1 MKWRIASVAFLL
13 GSLCTG
19 LSWLSLQ
26 PVLIRLL
33 ELGRRVAAPG
43 SPDAEVLAQVR
54 GFLPLALGLDLVAL
68 TLLAYAVLY
77 LTVGR
82 PLRSAENMV
91 EQLGRLELD
100 PHLSPTPGGP
110 LLSRMQRALQRLAEA
125 LREEQALTRSQVE
138 SLRDANTRLARAQ
151 TELVTSER
159 LATVGRLA
167 AGVAHEIG
175 NPLAGILGY
184 LSLARMKA
192 PSPELKDYVD
202 RIDHEVQRIDRIV
215 RGLLDLGRP
224 ETASPG
230 PVDVGAVVET
240 CVRLVRA
247 APELTGVT
255 VDLALEPG
263 VVARA
268 EAGPL
273 SQVLINLLLNAAQAM
288 GGQGR
293 VKVLAR
299 LEGAEALV
307 VVRDQGPG
315 IAPEVMPRLFEPF
328 FTTKGRQGT
337 GLGLAVSLRL
347 VQVMGGRLG
356 AENLPEGGA
365 CFTMSLPA
373 VGADAGGVTAR
384 P

>member
-33 ELGRRVAAPG
+33 EVGRRLAAPG
-43 SPDAEVLAQVR
+43 SHDSEVLNQVR
-54 GFLPLALGLDLVAL
+54 GFLPLALALDLVAL
-68 TLLAYAVLY
+68 TLLAYVILD

-82 PLRSAENMV
+82 PLRSTEAVV

-100 PHLSPTPGGP
+100 PHQLAPSQGGP

-125 LREEQALTRSQVE
+125 LRLEQALTRAQMS
-138 SLRDANTRLARAQ
+138 SLRETNDRLSRAQ
-151 TELVTSER
+151 TDLVSAER

-167 AGVAHEIG
+167 AGVAHEVG

-192 PSPELKDYVD
+192 PTPELKDYLE

-224 ETASPG
+224 ETSSPG
-230 PVDVGAVVET
+230 PVEVGTVVET

-255 VDLALEPG
+255 VSLDLEPG
-263 VVARA
+263 LVARA
-268 EAGPL
+268 ETGPL
-273 SQVLINLLLNAAQAM
+273 SQILINLLLNAAQAM

-293 VKVLAR
+293 VNVVSR
-299 LEGAEALV
+299 RDEGGVRVMV
-307 VVRDQGPG
+307 VDEGPG
-315 IAPEVMPRLFEPF
+315 IPAEVMSRLFEPF

-347 VQVMGGRLG
+347 ARGMGGSLA
-356 AENLPEGGA
+356 AENGVGTGARFTVTLPVA
-365 CFTMSLPA
+365 
-373 VGADAGGVTAR
+373 
-384 P
+384 

>member
-13 GSLCTG
+13 ASLCTG

-33 ELGRRVAAPG
+33 ELGRRLARPG
-43 SPDAEVLAQVR
+43 TPDAEVLSQVR

-68 TLLAYAVLY
+68 TLLAYGILY

-82 PLRSAENMV
+82 PLRSAEEMV
-91 EQLGRLELD
+91 EQLGRLEPD
-100 PHLSPTPGGP
+100 PHLSPTQGGP
-110 LLSRMQRALQRLAEA
+110 LLSRMQRALQRLADA
-125 LREEQALTRSQVE
+125 LRQEQSLTRSQME
-138 SLRDANTRLARAQ
+138 SLREANTRLTRAQ

-167 AGVAHEIG
+167 AGVAHEVG

-192 PSPELKDYVD
+192 PSAELKDYLE

-230 PVDVGAVVET
+230 PVDVGSVVET

-247 APELTGVT
+247 APELASVS
-255 VDLALEPG
+255 VELSLEPG
-263 VVARA
+263 VLARA
-268 EAGPL
+268 EPGPL
-273 SQVLINLLLNAAQAM
+273 SQILINLLLNAAQAM
-288 GGQGR
+288 GGQGS
-293 VKVLAR
+293 VSVTTR
-299 LEGAEALV
+299 LEAGEARV
-307 VVRDQGPG
+307 VVRDHGPG
-315 IAPEVMPRLFEPF
+315 IPPEVMPRLFEPF

-347 VQVMGGRLG
+347 AQVMGGRLG

-365 CFTMSLPA
+365 CFTVALPA
-373 VGADAGGVTAR
+373 V
-384 P
+384 